1 MARAKRS
8 DAGLHVKESP
18 DMPHSDAIAPAAVA
32 APVTESLKHK
42 RGRIFKERLIEFLL
56 MMTGLVAVFTTVAI
70 TVILVYE
77 SIGFFQY
84 VSVWEFLTGTVWTPL
99 FANPSY
105 GILPLIS
112 GTLTVTFI
120 ALIVAIPMGTIIAI
134 YLSEFAPH
142 RLREVIKPAL
152 ELISAVPTIVF
163 GYFALLFVTPLL
175 QDTIMPGLPG
185 FNMLAPGI
193 VVGIATI
200 PTIASLAEDAMRAVP
215 MNMREAA
222 YAVGGNKLQVAL
234 RIVMP
239 AAVSGVV
246 AAYVLAAARAIGETM
261 VVAIAAGQN
270 ANFTFN
276 PFEAAA
282 TLTAYIAQVS
292 LGDLEHGSVAYR
304 SIFAAGLI
312 LLVMTLVL
320 NVAGHFLRR
329 RYRRTY

>member
-1 MARAKRS
+1 
-8 DAGLHVKESP
+8 
-18 DMPHSDAIAPAAVA
+18 MPHSDAIAPASALG
-32 APVTESLKHK
+32 PVSESLKHK
-42 RGRIFKERLIEFLL
+42 QGRILKERLIEFSL
-56 MMTGLVAVFTTVAI
+56 MLTGLVAVFTTVAI

-77 SIGFFQY
+77 SIGFFEL
-84 VSVWEFLTGTVWTPL
+84 VSVWDFLTGTVWTPL
-99 FANPSY
+99 FANPGY
-105 GILPLIS
+105 GVLPLVS
-112 GTLTVTFI
+112 ATLTVTFI
-120 ALIVAIPMGTIIAI
+120 ALIVAVPMGTTIAI

-142 RLREVIKPAL
+142 SLREVIKPAL

-175 QDTIMPGLPG
+175 QDTILPGLPG
-185 FNMLAPGI
+185 FNMLVPGI
-193 VVGIATI
+193 VVGVATI

-215 MNMREAA
+215 MSMREGA
-222 YAVGGNKLQVAL
+222 YAVGSNKLQVAL

-270 ANFTFN
+270 TNFTFN
-276 PFEAAA
+276 PMEAAA

-292 LGDLEHGSVAYR
+292 LGDLDHGSVAYR
-304 SIFAAGLI
+304 SIFAVGLV

-329 RYRRTY
+329 RFRKVY

>member
-1 MARAKRS
+1 MPQSDTLGQSAAAKPRGARSLGHKRS
-8 DAGLHVKESP
+8 RHL
-18 DMPHSDAIAPAAVA
+18 
-32 APVTESLKHK
+32 
-42 RGRIFKERLIEFLL
+42 KERLIELLL
-56 MMTGLVAVFTTVAI
+56 MGAGLVAVFTTVAI
-70 TVILVYE
+70 TIILVYE
-77 SIGFFQY
+77 SLGFFEF
-84 VSVWEFLTGTVWTPL
+84 VSLWDFLTGTVWTPL

-120 ALIVAIPMGTIIAI
+120 ALLVAVPMGTIIAI
-134 YLSEFAPH
+134 YLSEFAGH
-142 RLREVIKPAL
+142 RLREVVKPAL
-152 ELISAVPTIVF
+152 EMIAAVPTIVF

-175 QDTIMPGLPG
+175 QDTILPNLPG
-185 FNMLAPGI
+185 FNMLAPGL
-193 VVGIATI
+193 VVGVATI

-215 MNMREAA
+215 MNMREGA
-222 YAVGGNKLQVAL
+222 YALGSNKMQVAL
-234 RIVMP
+234 SVVMP

-276 PFEAAA
+276 PMEAAA

-304 SIFAAGLI
+304 SIFAAGLV
-312 LLVMTLVL
+312 LLAMTLVL

-329 RYRRTY
+329 RYRKAY

>member
-1 MARAKRS
+1 
-8 DAGLHVKESP
+8 
-18 DMPHSDAIAPAAVA
+18 MPHSDAIAPAAVA

-56 MMTGLVAVFTTVAI
+56 MMTGLVAVFTTLAI

-77 SIGFFQY
+77 SIGFFQF

-175 QDTIMPGLPG
+175 QATIMPGLSG

-193 VVGIATI
+193 VVGVATI
-200 PTIASLAEDAMRAVP
+200 PTIASLSEDAMRAVP
-215 MNMREAA
+215 MSMREAA

-329 RYRRTY
+329 RYRRIY

>member
-1 MARAKRS
+1 M
-8 DAGLHVKESP
+8 KESP
-18 DMPHSDAIAPAAVA
+18 EMQQSVALGTAAA
-32 APVTESLKHK
+32 AGPVTEDLKHK
-42 RGRIFKERLIEFLL
+42 RGRILKERLIELLL
-56 MMTGLVAVFTTVAI
+56 MLAGLVAVFTTVTI

-77 SIGFFQY
+77 SLGFFQF
-84 VSVWEFLTGTVWTPL
+84 VTVWEFLTGTVWTPL

-105 GILPLIS
+105 GILPLVS
-112 GTLTVTFI
+112 GTLTITFV
-120 ALIVAIPMGTIIAI
+120 ALIVAVPMGTIIAI

-142 RLREVIKPAL
+142 RVREIIKPAL
-152 ELISAVPTIVF
+152 ELIAAVPTIVF

-175 QDTIMPGLPG
+175 QATIMPNLPG
-185 FNMLAPGI
+185 FNMLVPGI
-193 VVGIATI
+193 VVGVATI

-215 MNMREAA
+215 MSMREGA
-222 YAVGGNKLQVAL
+222 YAVGSNKLQTAL
-234 RIVMP
+234 RVVMP
-239 AAVSGVV
+239 ASVSGVV

-276 PFEAAA
+276 PMEAAA

-312 LLVMTLVL
+312 LLLMTLVL

-329 RYRRTY
+329 RFRRTY

>member
-1 MARAKRS
+1 
-8 DAGLHVKESP
+8 
-18 DMPHSDAIAPAAVA
+18 VA
-32 APVTESLKHK
+32 ALTESLEHK
-42 RGRIFKERLIEFLL
+42 RGRILKERLIEFML
-56 MMTGLVAVFTTVAI
+56 MLTGLVAVFTTVAI

-77 SIGFFQY
+77 SIGFFEF

-105 GILPLIS
+105 GILPLIA

-120 ALIVAIPMGTIIAI
+120 ALAVAVPMGTIIAI

-152 ELISAVPTIVF
+152 EMISAVPTIVF

-175 QDTIMPGLPG
+175 QATLMPGLPG
-185 FNMLAPGI
+185 FNMLAPGV
-193 VVGIATI
+193 VVGVATI
-200 PTIASLAEDAMRAVP
+200 PTIASLAEDAMRSVP
-215 MNMREAA
+215 MSMREGA
-222 YAVGGNKLQVAL
+222 YAVGSNKLQVAL
-234 RIVMP
+234 RVVMP

-276 PFEAAA
+276 PLEAAA

-329 RYRRTY
+329 RFRRTY

>member
-1 MARAKRS
+1 M
-8 DAGLHVKESP
+8 
-18 DMPHSDAIAPAAVA
+18 A
-32 APVTESLKHK
+32 APISESMKHK
-42 RGRIFKERLIEFLL
+42 QGRIFKERLIELL
-56 MMTGLVAVFTTVAI
+56 LLLTGLVAVFTTVAI

-77 SIGFFQY
+77 SIGFFEI
-84 VSVWEFLTGTVWTPL
+84 VSVWDFLTGTVWTPL
-99 FANPSY
+99 FANPNY

-112 GTLTVTFI
+112 ATLTVTFI
-120 ALIVAIPMGTIIAI
+120 ALLVAVPMGTIIAI

-142 RLREVIKPAL
+142 RLREFIKPAL

-175 QDTIMPGLPG
+175 QATILPGLPG
-185 FNMLAPGI
+185 FNMLVPGI
-193 VVGIATI
+193 VVGVATI

-215 MNMREAA
+215 MSMREGA
-222 YAVGGNKLQVAL
+222 YAVGSNKLQVAL

-270 ANFTFN
+270 TNFTFN
-276 PFEAAA
+276 PMEAAA

-292 LGDLEHGSVAYR
+292 LGDLDHGSVAYR
-304 SIFAAGLI
+304 SIFAAGLV

-329 RYRRTY
+329 RFRKVY

>member
-1 MARAKRS
+1 
-8 DAGLHVKESP
+8 
-18 DMPHSDAIAPAAVA
+18 MPHSDALAPAAPMP
-32 APVTESLKHK
+32 APVAESLEHK
-42 RGRIFKERLIEFLL
+42 RGRVLKERSIEFVL
-56 MMTGLVAVFTTVAI
+56 MIAGLVAVITTVAI
-70 TVILVYE
+70 TFILVYE
-77 SIGFFQY
+77 SISFFEY
-84 VSVWEFLTGTVWTPL
+84 VSVWDFLTGAVSTTL

-112 GTLTVTFI
+112 ATLTVTSI
-120 ALIVAIPMGTIIAI
+120 ALIVAVPMGTIIAI

-142 RLREVIKPAL
+142 KLREVIKPAL

-185 FNMLAPGI
+185 FNMLVPGL
-193 VVGIATI
+193 VVGVATI

-215 MNMREAA
+215 MSMREGA
-222 YAVGGNKLQVAL
+222 YAVGSNKLQVAWRVVL
-234 RIVMP
+234 P

-276 PFEAAA
+276 PMEAAA

-292 LGDLEHGSVAYR
+292 LGDLDHGSVAYR

-312 LLVMTLVL
+312 LLVMTLIL
-320 NVAGHFLRR
+320 NVTGHFLRR
-329 RYRRTY
+329 RFRRVY

>member
-1 MARAKRS
+1 
-8 DAGLHVKESP
+8 
-18 DMPHSDAIAPAAVA
+18 MPHSDAIASAAMA

-42 RGRIFKERLIEFLL
+42 KGRIFKERLIEFLL

-70 TVILVYE
+70 TIILVYE
-77 SIGFFQY
+77 SLGFFQI

-105 GILPLIS
+105 GILPLIA

-120 ALIVAIPMGTIIAI
+120 ALLVAVPMGTIIAI

-152 ELISAVPTIVF
+152 ELIAAVPTIVF

-175 QDTIMPGLPG
+175 QATIMPGLPG

-193 VVGIATI
+193 VVGVATI
-200 PTIASLAEDAMRAVP
+200 PTIASLAEDAMRSVP
-215 MNMREAA
+215 MSMREAA
-222 YAVGGNKLQVAL
+222 YAVGSNKLQVAL
-234 RIVMP
+234 RVVMP

-276 PFEAAA
+276 PLEAAA

-329 RYRRTY
+329 RFRKVY

>member
-1 MARAKRS
+1 MPSIDAPGRTATAGSGLPISLGHKRS
-8 DAGLHVKESP
+8 RRIKEQ
-18 DMPHSDAIAPAAVA
+18 
-32 APVTESLKHK
+32 
-42 RGRIFKERLIEFLL
+42 LIEFVLL
-56 MMTGLVAVFTTVAI
+56 CAGLVAVFTTAAI

-77 SIGFFQY
+77 SLGFFEF
-84 VSVWEFLTGTVWTPL
+84 VSLWDFLTGTVWTPL

-120 ALIVAIPMGTIIAI
+120 ALLVAVPMGTIIAI
-134 YLSEFAPH
+134 YLSEFAGH
-142 RLREVIKPAL
+142 RVREAVKPAL
-152 ELISAVPTIVF
+152 EMIAAVPTIVF

-175 QDTIMPGLPG
+175 QDTILPNLPG
-185 FNMLAPGI
+185 FNMLAPGL
-193 VVGIATI
+193 VVGVATI

-215 MNMREAA
+215 MNMREGA
-222 YAVGGNKLQVAL
+222 YALGSNKMQVAL
-234 RIVMP
+234 SVVMP

-276 PFEAAA
+276 PMEAAA

-304 SIFAAGLI
+304 SIFAAGLV
-312 LLVMTLVL
+312 LLAMTLVL

-329 RYRRTY
+329 RY

>member
-1 MARAKRS
+1 
-8 DAGLHVKESP
+8 
-18 DMPHSDAIAPAAVA
+18 MPQSDAIASVPMAG
-32 APVTESLKHK
+32 PVTESLKHK
-42 RGRIFKERLIEFLL
+42 RGRLLKERLVELSL
-56 MMTGLVAVFTTVAI
+56 MMTGLVAVFTTLAI

-77 SIGFFQY
+77 SLGFFEL
-84 VSVWEFLTGTVWTPL
+84 VSVREFLTGTVWTPL

-112 GTLTVTFI
+112 ATLTVTFI
-120 ALIVAIPMGTIIAI
+120 ALLVAVPMGTIIAI

-142 RLREVIKPAL
+142 SLREIIKPAL

-175 QDTIMPGLPG
+175 QDTLLPGLPG
-185 FNMLAPGI
+185 FNMLVPGM
-193 VVGIATI
+193 VVGVATI
-200 PTIASLAEDAMRAVP
+200 PTIASLAEDAMRSVP
-215 MNMREAA
+215 MSMREGA
-222 YAVGGNKLQVAL
+222 YAVGSNKLQVAW
-234 RIVMP
+234 RVVMP

-292 LGDLEHGSVAYR
+292 LGDLDHGSVAYR
-304 SIFAAGLI
+304 SIFAAGLV
-312 LLVMTLVL
+312 LLLMTLVL

-329 RYRRTY
+329 RFRRSY